1 MMGQGGDSQ
10 FIHQDMLI
18 PLKLFQGLLKTAGM
32 RICYVC
38 MIPFFRAYG
47 ISQTDLDWT
56 GLVKRGM
63 KKRAL
68 EEWTNGIAEETVKFN
83 SKVIRTRCFIVRE
96 LFQRIGTFL
105 HCQQPFEGVC
115 FLLFESIRPSKK
127 CSRLADDTILD
138 RNFQID
144 KFL

>member
-1 MMGQGGDSQ
+1 MMGQRGGSQ

-18 PLKLFQGLLKTAGM
+18 PLKLFQGLLKTAGV

-38 MIPFFRAYG
+38 MIPFLRAYR

-56 GLVKRGM
+56 GLVKRGL
-63 KKRAL
+63 KIRGL

-83 SKVIRTRCFIVRE
+83 SKAIRTRCFIVLE
-96 LFQRIGTFL
+96 LFQPFVTFL

-127 CSRLADDTILD
+127 CSRQSDTG
-138 RNFQID
+138 Q
-144 KFL
+144 KFLD